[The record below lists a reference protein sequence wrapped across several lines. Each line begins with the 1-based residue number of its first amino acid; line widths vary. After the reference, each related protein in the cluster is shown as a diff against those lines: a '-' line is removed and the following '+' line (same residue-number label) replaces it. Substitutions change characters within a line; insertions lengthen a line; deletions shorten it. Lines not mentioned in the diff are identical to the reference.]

1 MQKINEKVEYGW
13 LQISDLHIFDNTEWK
28 VMEDAYNNLEYKK
41 YVKFIGFRK
50 KGIPDKM
57 KIAFL
62 TLGCKVNSY
71 ETEKMKMQFETE
83 GHQIV
88 SFSEKADVYVVNTC
102 TVTNIADRK
111 SRKMLHRARRMNPD
125 AVVAA
130 AGCYVDSARRKGEED
145 ESVDLFIGNEDKENM
160 VLLVEKLLEEK
171 GVFQTEKCPEHSM
184 GEMSEKAENR
194 LLPAPGTYREEDIIP
209 LRSAKHIAM
218 EDGFV
223 FRLGEGHEVEVI
235 HMPGHAAGG
244 CMLLDRKYNLLFS
257 GDAVVFTPTLIIG
270 KFPAPYYPEY
280 LNVTAFRDAL
290 KKALPKCQ
298 NAKKLYAG
306 HSVQGISPVYLTDMM
321 DCCEKIIA
329 HPDQYETYDYVSDPS
344 QKQIMCVG
352 HAMIVYTND
361 RI

>member
-1 MQKINEKVEYGW
+1 M
-13 LQISDLHIFDNTEWK
+13 SDWK
-28 VMEDAYNNLEYKK
+28 KYMEQSDAYAALLCEKPHKVYDVDP
-41 YVKFIGFRK
+41 YVMVFEDEDVPGVFHIYYDAHSKGASAWMHLIVGQERALLIDTAFGIGDLR
-50 KGIPDKM
+50 GLVETLTDKPVDV
-57 KIAFL
+57 
-62 TLGCKVNSY
+62 VNTHFHGDHSAGNG
-71 ETEKMKMQFETE
+71 QFET
-83 GHQIV
+83 I
-88 SFSEKADVYVVNTC
+88 
-102 TVTNIADRK
+102 
-111 SRKMLHRARRMNPD
+111 
-125 AVVAA
+125 
-130 AGCYVDSARRKGEED
+130 
-145 ESVDLFIGNEDKENM
+145 FIHKYDIPY
-160 VLLVEKLLEEK
+160 L
-171 GVFQTEKCPEHSM
+171 
-184 GEMSEKAENR
+184 EMSEKAENR

>member
-1 MQKINEKVEYGW
+1 M
-13 LQISDLHIFDNTEWK
+13 SDWK
-28 VMEDAYNNLEYKK
+28 KYMEQSDAYAASLCEKEHKVYDVDP
-41 YVKFIGFRK
+41 YVMVFEDEDVPGIFHIYYDAHSKGASAWMHLIVGQERALLIDTAFGIGDLR
-50 KGIPDKM
+50 GLVETLTDKPVDV
-57 KIAFL
+57 
-62 TLGCKVNSY
+62 VNTHFHGDHSAGNG
-71 ETEKMKMQFETE
+71 QFET
-83 GHQIV
+83 V
-88 SFSEKADVYVVNTC
+88 
-102 TVTNIADRK
+102 
-111 SRKMLHRARRMNPD
+111 
-125 AVVAA
+125 
-130 AGCYVDSARRKGEED
+130 
-145 ESVDLFIGNEDKENM
+145 FIHKYDIPY
-160 VLLVEKLLEEK
+160 L
-171 GVFQTEKCPEHSM
+171 
-184 GEMSEKAENR
+184 EMSEKAENR

-270 KFPAPYYPEY
+270 RFPAPYYPEY
-280 LNVTAFRDAL
+280 LTVTAFRDAL
-290 KKALPKCQ
+290 KKALPRCK
-298 NAKKLYAG
+298 NVKKLYTG
-306 HSVQGISPVYLTDMM
+306 HSVQGISPVYLTDMIN
-321 DCCEKIIA
+321 CCEKIIA

>member
-1 MQKINEKVEYGW
+1 M
-13 LQISDLHIFDNTEWK
+13 SDWK
-28 VMEDAYNNLEYKK
+28 KYMEQSDAYAASLCEKEHKVYDVDP
-41 YVKFIGFRK
+41 YVMVFEDEDVPGIFHIYYDAHSKGASAWMHLIVGQERALLIDTAFGIGDLR
-50 KGIPDKM
+50 GLVETLTDKPVDV
-57 KIAFL
+57 
-62 TLGCKVNSY
+62 VNTHFHGDHSAGNG
-71 ETEKMKMQFETE
+71 QFET
-83 GHQIV
+83 I
-88 SFSEKADVYVVNTC
+88 
-102 TVTNIADRK
+102 
-111 SRKMLHRARRMNPD
+111 
-125 AVVAA
+125 
-130 AGCYVDSARRKGEED
+130 
-145 ESVDLFIGNEDKENM
+145 FIHKYDIPY
-160 VLLVEKLLEEK
+160 L
-171 GVFQTEKCPEHSM
+171 
-184 GEMSEKAENR
+184 EMSEKAENR

-209 LRSAKHIAM
+209 LQSAKHVAM

-280 LNVTAFRDAL
+280 LTVTAFRDAL

-298 NAKKLYAG
+298 NVKKLYTG

>member
-1 MQKINEKVEYGW
+1 M
-13 LQISDLHIFDNTEWK
+13 SDWK
-28 VMEDAYNNLEYKK
+28 KYMEQSDAYAASLCKK
-41 YVKFIGFRK
+41 PHKVYDVDPYVMVFEDEDVPGVFHIYYDAHSKGASAWMHLIVGQERALLIDTAFGIGDLL
-50 KGIPDKM
+50 GLVETLTDKPVDV
-57 KIAFL
+57 
-62 TLGCKVNSY
+62 VNTHFHGDHSAGNG
-71 ETEKMKMQFETE
+71 QFET
-83 GHQIV
+83 I
-88 SFSEKADVYVVNTC
+88 
-102 TVTNIADRK
+102 
-111 SRKMLHRARRMNPD
+111 
-125 AVVAA
+125 
-130 AGCYVDSARRKGEED
+130 
-145 ESVDLFIGNEDKENM
+145 FIHKYDIPY
-160 VLLVEKLLEEK
+160 L
-171 GVFQTEKCPEHSM
+171 
-184 GEMSEKAENR
+184 EMSEKAENR

-280 LNVTAFRDAL
+280 LTVTAFRDAL

-298 NAKKLYAG
+298 NVKKLYTG
-306 HSVQGISPVYLTDMM
+306 HSVQGISPAYLTDMM

-352 HAMIVYTND
+352 RAMIVYTND

>member
-1 MQKINEKVEYGW
+1 M
-13 LQISDLHIFDNTEWK
+13 SDWK
-28 VMEDAYNNLEYKK
+28 KYMEQSDAYAASLCEKPHKVYDVDP
-41 YVKFIGFRK
+41 YVMVFEDEDVPGVFHIYYDAHSKGASAWMHLIVGQERALLIDTAFGIGDLR
-50 KGIPDKM
+50 GLVETLTDKPVDV
-57 KIAFL
+57 
-62 TLGCKVNSY
+62 VNTHFHGDHSAGNG
-71 ETEKMKMQFETE
+71 QFET
-83 GHQIV
+83 V
-88 SFSEKADVYVVNTC
+88 
-102 TVTNIADRK
+102 
-111 SRKMLHRARRMNPD
+111 
-125 AVVAA
+125 
-130 AGCYVDSARRKGEED
+130 
-145 ESVDLFIGNEDKENM
+145 FIHKYDIPY
-160 VLLVEKLLEEK
+160 L
-171 GVFQTEKCPEHSM
+171 
-184 GEMSEKAENR
+184 EMSEKAENR

-270 KFPAPYYPEY
+270 RFPAPYYPEY
-280 LNVTAFRDAL
+280 LTVTAFRDAL
-290 KKALPKCQ
+290 KKALPRCK
-298 NAKKLYAG
+298 NVKKLYTG
-306 HSVQGISPVYLTDMM
+306 HSVQGISPVYLTDMIN
-321 DCCEKIIA
+321 CCEKIIA

>member
-1 MQKINEKVEYGW
+1 M
-13 LQISDLHIFDNTEWK
+13 SDWK
-28 VMEDAYNNLEYKK
+28 KYMEQSDAYAASLCEKPHKVYDVDP
-41 YVKFIGFRK
+41 YVMVFEDEDVPGVFHIYYDAHSKGASAWMHLIVGQERALLIDTAFGIGDLR
-50 KGIPDKM
+50 GLVETLTDKP
-57 KIAFL
+57 
-62 TLGCKVNSY
+62 V
-71 ETEKMKMQFETE
+71 
-83 GHQIV
+83 
-88 SFSEKADVYVVNTC
+88 DVVNTHFHGDHSAGNGQFK
-102 TVTNIADRK
+102 TV
-111 SRKMLHRARRMNPD
+111 
-125 AVVAA
+125 
-130 AGCYVDSARRKGEED
+130 
-145 ESVDLFIGNEDKENM
+145 FIHKYDIPY
-160 VLLVEKLLEEK
+160 L
-171 GVFQTEKCPEHSM
+171 
-184 GEMSEKAENR
+184 EMSEKAENR

-270 KFPAPYYPEY
+270 RFPAPYYPEY
-280 LNVTAFRDAL
+280 LTVTAFRDAL
-290 KKALPKCQ
+290 KKALPRCK
-298 NAKKLYAG
+298 NVKKLYTG
-306 HSVQGISPVYLTDMM
+306 HSVQGISPVYLTDMIN
-321 DCCEKIIA
+321 CCEKIIA

>member
-1 MQKINEKVEYGW
+1 M
-13 LQISDLHIFDNTEWK
+13 SDWK
-28 VMEDAYNNLEYKK
+28 KYMEQSDAYAASLCEKEHKVYDVDP
-41 YVKFIGFRK
+41 YVMVFEDEDVPGIFHIYYDAHSKGASAWMHLIVGQERALLIDTAFGIGDLR
-50 KGIPDKM
+50 GLVETLTDKPVDV
-57 KIAFL
+57 
-62 TLGCKVNSY
+62 VNTHFHGDHSAGNG
-71 ETEKMKMQFETE
+71 QFET
-83 GHQIV
+83 I
-88 SFSEKADVYVVNTC
+88 
-102 TVTNIADRK
+102 
-111 SRKMLHRARRMNPD
+111 
-125 AVVAA
+125 
-130 AGCYVDSARRKGEED
+130 
-145 ESVDLFIGNEDKENM
+145 FIHKYDIPY
-160 VLLVEKLLEEK
+160 L
-171 GVFQTEKCPEHSM
+171 
-184 GEMSEKAENR
+184 EMSEKAENR

-209 LRSAKHIAM
+209 LRSAKHVAM

-270 KFPAPYYPEY
+270 RFPAPYYPEY
-280 LNVTAFRDAL
+280 LTVTAFRDAL

-298 NAKKLYAG
+298 NVKKLYTG

>member
-1 MQKINEKVEYGW
+1 M
-13 LQISDLHIFDNTEWK
+13 SDWK
-28 VMEDAYNNLEYKK
+28 KYMEQSDAYAALLCEKPHKVYDVDP
-41 YVKFIGFRK
+41 YVMVFEDEDVPGIFHIYYDAHSKGASAWMHLIVGQERALLIDTAFGIGDLRSLVETLT
-50 KGIPDKM
+50 DKPVDV
-57 KIAFL
+57 
-62 TLGCKVNSY
+62 VNTHFHGDHSAGNG
-71 ETEKMKMQFETE
+71 QFET
-83 GHQIV
+83 I
-88 SFSEKADVYVVNTC
+88 
-102 TVTNIADRK
+102 
-111 SRKMLHRARRMNPD
+111 
-125 AVVAA
+125 
-130 AGCYVDSARRKGEED
+130 
-145 ESVDLFIGNEDKENM
+145 FIHKYDIPY
-160 VLLVEKLLEEK
+160 L
-171 GVFQTEKCPEHSM
+171 
-184 GEMSEKAENR
+184 EMSEKAENR
-194 LLPAPGTYREEDIIP
+194 LLPPPGTYREEDIIP

-280 LNVTAFRDAL
+280 LTVTAFRDAL

-298 NAKKLYAG
+298 NVKKLYTG

>member
-1 MQKINEKVEYGW
+1 MVFEDEDVPGVFHIYYDAHSKGASAWMHLIVGQERALLIDTAFGIGDLRGLVET
-13 LQISDLHIFDNTEWK
+13 LTDKPVDVVNTHFHG
-28 VMEDAYNNLEYKK
+28 DHSAGN
-41 YVKFIGFRK
+41 G
-50 KGIPDKM
+50 
-57 KIAFL
+57 
-62 TLGCKVNSY
+62 
-71 ETEKMKMQFETE
+71 QFET
-83 GHQIV
+83 V
-88 SFSEKADVYVVNTC
+88 
-102 TVTNIADRK
+102 
-111 SRKMLHRARRMNPD
+111 
-125 AVVAA
+125 
-130 AGCYVDSARRKGEED
+130 
-145 ESVDLFIGNEDKENM
+145 FIHKYDIPY
-160 VLLVEKLLEEK
+160 L
-171 GVFQTEKCPEHSM
+171 
-184 GEMSEKAENR
+184 EMSEKAENR

-270 KFPAPYYPEY
+270 RFPAPYYPEY
-280 LNVTAFRDAL
+280 LTVTAFRDAL
-290 KKALPKCQ
+290 KKALPRCK
-298 NAKKLYAG
+298 NVKKLYTG

>member
-1 MQKINEKVEYGW
+1 
-13 LQISDLHIFDNTEWK
+13 
-28 VMEDAYNNLEYKK
+28 MEQSDAYAASLCEKEHKVYDVDP
-41 YVKFIGFRK
+41 YVMVFEDEDVPGIFHIYYDAHSKGASAWMHLIVGQERALLIDTAFGIGDLRSLVETLT
-50 KGIPDKM
+50 DKPVDV
-57 KIAFL
+57 
-62 TLGCKVNSY
+62 VNTHFHGDHSAGNG
-71 ETEKMKMQFETE
+71 QFET
-83 GHQIV
+83 I
-88 SFSEKADVYVVNTC
+88 
-102 TVTNIADRK
+102 
-111 SRKMLHRARRMNPD
+111 
-125 AVVAA
+125 
-130 AGCYVDSARRKGEED
+130 
-145 ESVDLFIGNEDKENM
+145 FIHKYDIPY
-160 VLLVEKLLEEK
+160 L
-171 GVFQTEKCPEHSM
+171 
-184 GEMSEKAENR
+184 EMSEKAENR

-209 LRSAKHIAM
+209 LRSAKHVAM

-280 LNVTAFRDAL
+280 LTVTAFRDAL

-298 NAKKLYAG
+298 NVKKLYTG

-352 HAMIVYTND
+352 RAMIVYTND

>member
-1 MQKINEKVEYGW
+1 M
-13 LQISDLHIFDNTEWK
+13 SDWK
-28 VMEDAYNNLEYKK
+28 KYMEQSDAYAALLCEKPHKVYDVDP
-41 YVKFIGFRK
+41 YVMVFEDEDVPGVFHIYYDAHSKGASAWMHLIVGQERALLIDTAFGIGDLRSLVETLT
-50 KGIPDKM
+50 DKPVDV
-57 KIAFL
+57 
-62 TLGCKVNSY
+62 VNTHFHGDHSAGNG
-71 ETEKMKMQFETE
+71 QFET
-83 GHQIV
+83 I
-88 SFSEKADVYVVNTC
+88 
-102 TVTNIADRK
+102 
-111 SRKMLHRARRMNPD
+111 
-125 AVVAA
+125 
-130 AGCYVDSARRKGEED
+130 
-145 ESVDLFIGNEDKENM
+145 FIHKYDIPY
-160 VLLVEKLLEEK
+160 L
-171 GVFQTEKCPEHSM
+171 
-184 GEMSEKAENR
+184 EMSEKAENR
-194 LLPAPGTYREEDIIP
+194 LLPPTGTYREEDIIP

-280 LNVTAFRDAL
+280 LTVTAFRNAL

-298 NAKKLYAG
+298 NVKKLYTG

>member
-1 MQKINEKVEYGW
+1 MSGW
-13 LQISDLHIFDNTEWK
+13 K
-28 VMEDAYNNLEYKK
+28 KYMEQSDAYAASLCEKPHKVYDVDP
-41 YVKFIGFRK
+41 YVMVFEDEDVLGVFHIYYDAHSKGASAWMHLIVGQERALLIDTAFGIGDLR
-50 KGIPDKM
+50 GLVETLTDKPVDV
-57 KIAFL
+57 
-62 TLGCKVNSY
+62 VNTHFHGDHSAGNG
-71 ETEKMKMQFETE
+71 QFET
-83 GHQIV
+83 V
-88 SFSEKADVYVVNTC
+88 
-102 TVTNIADRK
+102 
-111 SRKMLHRARRMNPD
+111 
-125 AVVAA
+125 
-130 AGCYVDSARRKGEED
+130 
-145 ESVDLFIGNEDKENM
+145 FIHKYDIPY
-160 VLLVEKLLEEK
+160 L
-171 GVFQTEKCPEHSM
+171 
-184 GEMSEKAENR
+184 EMSEKAENR

-270 KFPAPYYPEY
+270 RFPAPYYPEY
-280 LNVTAFRDAL
+280 LTVTAFRDAL
-290 KKALPKCQ
+290 KKALPRCQ
-298 NAKKLYAG
+298 NVKKLYTG
-306 HSVQGISPVYLTDMM
+306 HSVQGISPVYLTDMIN
-321 DCCEKIIA
+321 CCEKIIA

>member
-1 MQKINEKVEYGW
+1 MSN
-13 LQISDLHIFDNTEWK
+13 WK
-28 VMEDAYNNLEYKK
+28 KYMEQSDAYAASLCEKEHKVYDVDP
-41 YVKFIGFRK
+41 YVMVFEDEDVPGIFHIYYDAHSKGASAWMHLIVGQERALLIDTAFGIGDLRSLVETLT
-50 KGIPDKM
+50 DKPVDV
-57 KIAFL
+57 
-62 TLGCKVNSY
+62 VNTHFHGDHSAGNG
-71 ETEKMKMQFETE
+71 QFET
-83 GHQIV
+83 I
-88 SFSEKADVYVVNTC
+88 
-102 TVTNIADRK
+102 
-111 SRKMLHRARRMNPD
+111 
-125 AVVAA
+125 
-130 AGCYVDSARRKGEED
+130 
-145 ESVDLFIGNEDKENM
+145 FIPKYDIPY
-160 VLLVEKLLEEK
+160 L
-171 GVFQTEKCPEHSM
+171 
-184 GEMSEKAENR
+184 EMSEKAENR

-209 LRSAKHIAM
+209 LRSAKHVAM

-280 LNVTAFRDAL
+280 LTVTAFRDAL

-298 NAKKLYAG
+298 NVKKLYTG

-352 HAMIVYTND
+352 RAMIVYTND

>member
-1 MQKINEKVEYGW
+1 M
-13 LQISDLHIFDNTEWK
+13 SDWK
-28 VMEDAYNNLEYKK
+28 KYMEQSDAYAASLCEKPHKVYDVDP
-41 YVKFIGFRK
+41 YVMVFEDEDVPGVFHIYYDAHSKGASAWMHLIVGQERALLIDTAFGIGDLR
-50 KGIPDKM
+50 GLVETLTDKPVDV
-57 KIAFL
+57 
-62 TLGCKVNSY
+62 VNTHFHGDHSAGNG
-71 ETEKMKMQFETE
+71 QFET
-83 GHQIV
+83 V
-88 SFSEKADVYVVNTC
+88 
-102 TVTNIADRK
+102 
-111 SRKMLHRARRMNPD
+111 
-125 AVVAA
+125 
-130 AGCYVDSARRKGEED
+130 
-145 ESVDLFIGNEDKENM
+145 FIHKYDIPY
-160 VLLVEKLLEEK
+160 L
-171 GVFQTEKCPEHSM
+171 
-184 GEMSEKAENR
+184 EMSEKAENR

-270 KFPAPYYPEY
+270 RFPAPYYPEY
-280 LNVTAFRDAL
+280 LTVTAFRDAL
-290 KKALPKCQ
+290 KKALPRCK
-298 NAKKLYAG
+298 NVKKLYTG

-329 HPDQYETYDYVSDPS
+329 HPDQYEIYDYVSDPS

>member
-1 MQKINEKVEYGW
+1 M
-13 LQISDLHIFDNTEWK
+13 SDWK
-28 VMEDAYNNLEYKK
+28 KYMEQSDAYAASLCEKEHKVYDVDP
-41 YVKFIGFRK
+41 YVMVFEDEDVPGIFHIYYDAHSKGASAWMHLIVGQERALLIDTAFGIGDLRSLVETLT
-50 KGIPDKM
+50 DKPVDV
-57 KIAFL
+57 
-62 TLGCKVNSY
+62 VNTHFHGDHSAGNG
-71 ETEKMKMQFETE
+71 QFET
-83 GHQIV
+83 I
-88 SFSEKADVYVVNTC
+88 
-102 TVTNIADRK
+102 
-111 SRKMLHRARRMNPD
+111 
-125 AVVAA
+125 
-130 AGCYVDSARRKGEED
+130 
-145 ESVDLFIGNEDKENM
+145 FIHKYDI
-160 VLLVEKLLEEK
+160 LYL
-171 GVFQTEKCPEHSM
+171 
-184 GEMSEKAENR
+184 EMSEKAENR

-280 LNVTAFRDAL
+280 LTVTAFRDAL

-298 NAKKLYAG
+298 NVKKLYTG

-361 RI
+361 CI

>member
-1 MQKINEKVEYGW
+1 M
-13 LQISDLHIFDNTEWK
+13 SDWK
-28 VMEDAYNNLEYKK
+28 KYMEQSDAYAASLCEKPHKVYDVDP
-41 YVKFIGFRK
+41 YVMVFEDEDVPGVFHIYYDAHSKGASAWMHLIVGQERALLIDTAFGIGDLR
-50 KGIPDKM
+50 GLVETLTDKPVDV
-57 KIAFL
+57 
-62 TLGCKVNSY
+62 VNTHFHGDHSAGNG
-71 ETEKMKMQFETE
+71 QFET
-83 GHQIV
+83 V
-88 SFSEKADVYVVNTC
+88 
-102 TVTNIADRK
+102 
-111 SRKMLHRARRMNPD
+111 
-125 AVVAA
+125 
-130 AGCYVDSARRKGEED
+130 
-145 ESVDLFIGNEDKENM
+145 FIHKYDIPY
-160 VLLVEKLLEEK
+160 L
-171 GVFQTEKCPEHSM
+171 
-184 GEMSEKAENR
+184 EMSEKAENR

-270 KFPAPYYPEY
+270 RFPAPYYPEY
-280 LNVTAFRDAL
+280 LTVTAFRDAL
-290 KKALPKCQ
+290 KKALPRCK
-298 NAKKLYAG
+298 NVKKLYTG
-306 HSVQGISPVYLTDMM
+306 HSVQGISPVYLTDMV

-344 QKQIMCVG
+344 QKQIMCFG

>member
-1 MQKINEKVEYGW
+1 M
-13 LQISDLHIFDNTEWK
+13 SDWK
-28 VMEDAYNNLEYKK
+28 KYMEQSDAYAASLCEKPHKVYDVDP
-41 YVKFIGFRK
+41 YVMVFEDEDVPGVFHIYYDAHSKGASAWMHLIVGQERALLIDTAFGIGDLR
-50 KGIPDKM
+50 GLVETLTDKPVDV
-57 KIAFL
+57 
-62 TLGCKVNSY
+62 VNTHFHGDHSAGNG
-71 ETEKMKMQFETE
+71 QFET
-83 GHQIV
+83 V
-88 SFSEKADVYVVNTC
+88 
-102 TVTNIADRK
+102 
-111 SRKMLHRARRMNPD
+111 
-125 AVVAA
+125 
-130 AGCYVDSARRKGEED
+130 
-145 ESVDLFIGNEDKENM
+145 FIHKYDIPY
-160 VLLVEKLLEEK
+160 L
-171 GVFQTEKCPEHSM
+171 
-184 GEMSEKAENR
+184 EMSEKAENR

-257 GDAVVFTPTLIIG
+257 GDAVIFTPTLIIG
-270 KFPAPYYPEY
+270 RFPAPYYPEY
-280 LNVTAFRDAL
+280 LTVTAFRDAL
-290 KKALPKCQ
+290 KKALPRCK
-298 NAKKLYAG
+298 NVKKLYTG

>member
-1 MQKINEKVEYGW
+1 M
-13 LQISDLHIFDNTEWK
+13 SDWK
-28 VMEDAYNNLEYKK
+28 KYMEQSDAYAASLCEKPHKVYDVDP
-41 YVKFIGFRK
+41 YVMVFEDEDVPGVFHIYYDAHSKGASAWMHLIVGQERALLIDTAFGIGDLRSLVETLT
-50 KGIPDKM
+50 DKPVDV
-57 KIAFL
+57 
-62 TLGCKVNSY
+62 VNTHFHGDHSAGNG
-71 ETEKMKMQFETE
+71 QFET
-83 GHQIV
+83 I
-88 SFSEKADVYVVNTC
+88 
-102 TVTNIADRK
+102 
-111 SRKMLHRARRMNPD
+111 
-125 AVVAA
+125 
-130 AGCYVDSARRKGEED
+130 
-145 ESVDLFIGNEDKENM
+145 FIHKYDIPY
-160 VLLVEKLLEEK
+160 L
-171 GVFQTEKCPEHSM
+171 
-184 GEMSEKAENR
+184 EMSEKAENR

-209 LRSAKHIAM
+209 LRSAKHVAM

-280 LNVTAFRDAL
+280 LTVTAFRNVL

-298 NAKKLYAG
+298 NVKKLYTG

>member
-1 MQKINEKVEYGW
+1 M
-13 LQISDLHIFDNTEWK
+13 SDWK
-28 VMEDAYNNLEYKK
+28 KYMKQSDAYAASLCEKEHKVYDVDP
-41 YVKFIGFRK
+41 YVMVFEDEDVPGIFHIYYDAHSKGASAWMHLIVGQERALLIDTAFGIGDLR
-50 KGIPDKM
+50 GLVETLTDKPVDV
-57 KIAFL
+57 
-62 TLGCKVNSY
+62 VNTHFHGDHSAGNG
-71 ETEKMKMQFETE
+71 QFETIFI
-83 GHQIV
+83 H
-88 SFSEKADVYVVNTC
+88 KY
-102 TVTNIADRK
+102 
-111 SRKMLHRARRMNPD
+111 
-125 AVVAA
+125 
-130 AGCYVDSARRKGEED
+130 DSPY
-145 ESVDLFIGNEDKENM
+145 L
-160 VLLVEKLLEEK
+160 
-171 GVFQTEKCPEHSM
+171 
-184 GEMSEKAENR
+184 EMSEKAENR

-270 KFPAPYYPEY
+270 RFPAPYYPEY
-280 LNVTAFRDAL
+280 LTVTAFRDAL

-298 NAKKLYAG
+298 NVKKLYTG

>member
-1 MQKINEKVEYGW
+1 M
-13 LQISDLHIFDNTEWK
+13 SDWK
-28 VMEDAYNNLEYKK
+28 KYMKQSDAYAASLCEKPHKVYDVDP
-41 YVKFIGFRK
+41 YVMVFEDEDVPGVFHIYYDAHSKGASAWMHLIVGQERALLIDTAFGIGDLR
-50 KGIPDKM
+50 GLVETLTDKPVDV
-57 KIAFL
+57 
-62 TLGCKVNSY
+62 VNTHFHGDHSAGNG
-71 ETEKMKMQFETE
+71 QFET
-83 GHQIV
+83 I
-88 SFSEKADVYVVNTC
+88 
-102 TVTNIADRK
+102 
-111 SRKMLHRARRMNPD
+111 
-125 AVVAA
+125 
-130 AGCYVDSARRKGEED
+130 
-145 ESVDLFIGNEDKENM
+145 FIHKYDIPY
-160 VLLVEKLLEEK
+160 L
-171 GVFQTEKCPEHSM
+171 
-184 GEMSEKAENR
+184 EMSEKAENR

-209 LRSAKHIAM
+209 LRSAKHVAM

-280 LNVTAFRDAL
+280 LTVTAFRDAL

-298 NAKKLYAG
+298 NVKKLYTG

>member
-1 MQKINEKVEYGW
+1 M
-13 LQISDLHIFDNTEWK
+13 SDWK
-28 VMEDAYNNLEYKK
+28 KYMEQSDAYAASLCEKPHKVYDVDP
-41 YVKFIGFRK
+41 YVMVFEDEDVPGVFHIYYDAHSKGASAWMHLIVGQERALLIDTAFGIGDLR
-50 KGIPDKM
+50 GLVETLTDKPVDV
-57 KIAFL
+57 
-62 TLGCKVNSY
+62 VNTHFHGDHSAGNG
-71 ETEKMKMQFETE
+71 QFET
-83 GHQIV
+83 I
-88 SFSEKADVYVVNTC
+88 
-102 TVTNIADRK
+102 
-111 SRKMLHRARRMNPD
+111 
-125 AVVAA
+125 
-130 AGCYVDSARRKGEED
+130 
-145 ESVDLFIGNEDKENM
+145 FIHKYDIPY
-160 VLLVEKLLEEK
+160 L
-171 GVFQTEKCPEHSM
+171 
-184 GEMSEKAENR
+184 EMSEKAENR

>member
-1 MQKINEKVEYGW
+1 M
-13 LQISDLHIFDNTEWK
+13 SDWK
-28 VMEDAYNNLEYKK
+28 KYMEQSDAYAASLCEKPHKVYDVDP
-41 YVKFIGFRK
+41 YVMVFEDEDVPGVFHIYYDAHSKGASAWMHLIVGQERALLIDTAFGIGDLRSLVETLT
-50 KGIPDKM
+50 DKPVDV
-57 KIAFL
+57 
-62 TLGCKVNSY
+62 VNTHFHGDHSAGNG
-71 ETEKMKMQFETE
+71 QFET
-83 GHQIV
+83 I
-88 SFSEKADVYVVNTC
+88 
-102 TVTNIADRK
+102 
-111 SRKMLHRARRMNPD
+111 
-125 AVVAA
+125 
-130 AGCYVDSARRKGEED
+130 
-145 ESVDLFIGNEDKENM
+145 FIHKYDI
-160 VLLVEKLLEEK
+160 LYL
-171 GVFQTEKCPEHSM
+171 
-184 GEMSEKAENR
+184 EMSEKAENR

-280 LNVTAFRDAL
+280 LTVTAFRDAL

-298 NAKKLYAG
+298 NVKKLYTG

>member
-1 MQKINEKVEYGW
+1 MSN
-13 LQISDLHIFDNTEWK
+13 WK
-28 VMEDAYNNLEYKK
+28 KYMEQSDAYAALLCEKPHKVYDVDP
-41 YVKFIGFRK
+41 YVMVFEDEDVPGIFHIYYDAHSKGASAWMHLIVGQERALLIDMAFGIGDLRSLVETLT
-50 KGIPDKM
+50 DKPVDV
-57 KIAFL
+57 
-62 TLGCKVNSY
+62 VNTHFHGDHSAGNG
-71 ETEKMKMQFETE
+71 QFET
-83 GHQIV
+83 I
-88 SFSEKADVYVVNTC
+88 
-102 TVTNIADRK
+102 
-111 SRKMLHRARRMNPD
+111 
-125 AVVAA
+125 
-130 AGCYVDSARRKGEED
+130 
-145 ESVDLFIGNEDKENM
+145 FIHKYDIPY
-160 VLLVEKLLEEK
+160 L
-171 GVFQTEKCPEHSM
+171 
-184 GEMSEKAENR
+184 EMSEKAENR

-270 KFPAPYYPEY
+270 RFPAPYYPEY
-280 LNVTAFRDAL
+280 LTVTAFRDAL

-298 NAKKLYAG
+298 NVKKLYTG

>member
-1 MQKINEKVEYGW
+1 
-13 LQISDLHIFDNTEWK
+13 
-28 VMEDAYNNLEYKK
+28 
-41 YVKFIGFRK
+41 
-50 KGIPDKM
+50 
-57 KIAFL
+57 
-62 TLGCKVNSY
+62 
-71 ETEKMKMQFETE
+71 
-83 GHQIV
+83 
-88 SFSEKADVYVVNTC
+88 
-102 TVTNIADRK
+102 
-111 SRKMLHRARRMNPD
+111 
-125 AVVAA
+125 
-130 AGCYVDSARRKGEED
+130 
-145 ESVDLFIGNEDKENM
+145 
-160 VLLVEKLLEEK
+160 
-171 GVFQTEKCPEHSM
+171 
-184 GEMSEKAENR
+184 
-194 LLPAPGTYREEDIIP
+194 
-209 LRSAKHIAM
+209 
-218 EDGFV
+218 
-223 FRLGEGHEVEVI
+223 
-235 HMPGHAAGG
+235 
-244 CMLLDRKYNLLFS
+244 MLLDRKYNLLFS

>member
-1 MQKINEKVEYGW
+1 M
-13 LQISDLHIFDNTEWK
+13 SDWK
-28 VMEDAYNNLEYKK
+28 KYMEQSDAYAASLCEKEHKVYDVDP
-41 YVKFIGFRK
+41 YVMVFEDEDMPGIFHIYYDAHSKGASAWMHLIVGQERALLIDTAFGIGDLR
-50 KGIPDKM
+50 GLVETLTDKPVDV
-57 KIAFL
+57 
-62 TLGCKVNSY
+62 VNTHFHGDHSAGNG
-71 ETEKMKMQFETE
+71 QFET
-83 GHQIV
+83 I
-88 SFSEKADVYVVNTC
+88 
-102 TVTNIADRK
+102 
-111 SRKMLHRARRMNPD
+111 
-125 AVVAA
+125 
-130 AGCYVDSARRKGEED
+130 
-145 ESVDLFIGNEDKENM
+145 FIHKYDIPY
-160 VLLVEKLLEEK
+160 L
-171 GVFQTEKCPEHSM
+171 
-184 GEMSEKAENR
+184 EMSEKAENR

-209 LRSAKHIAM
+209 LRSAKHVAM

-280 LNVTAFRDAL
+280 LTVTAFRDAL

-298 NAKKLYAG
+298 NVKKLYTG

>member
-1 MQKINEKVEYGW
+1 M
-13 LQISDLHIFDNTEWK
+13 SDWK
-28 VMEDAYNNLEYKK
+28 KYMEQSDAYAALLCEKPHKVYDVDP
-41 YVKFIGFRK
+41 YVMAFEDEEVPGVFHIYYDAHSKGASAWMHLIVGQERALLIDTAFGIGDLRSLVETLT
-50 KGIPDKM
+50 DKPVDV
-57 KIAFL
+57 
-62 TLGCKVNSY
+62 VNTHFHGDHSAGNG
-71 ETEKMKMQFETE
+71 QFET
-83 GHQIV
+83 I
-88 SFSEKADVYVVNTC
+88 
-102 TVTNIADRK
+102 
-111 SRKMLHRARRMNPD
+111 
-125 AVVAA
+125 
-130 AGCYVDSARRKGEED
+130 
-145 ESVDLFIGNEDKENM
+145 FIHKYDIPY
-160 VLLVEKLLEEK
+160 L
-171 GVFQTEKCPEHSM
+171 
-184 GEMSEKAENR
+184 EMSEKAENR

-280 LNVTAFRDAL
+280 LTVTAFRDAL

-298 NAKKLYAG
+298 NVKKLYTG

>member
-1 MQKINEKVEYGW
+1 M
-13 LQISDLHIFDNTEWK
+13 SDWK
-28 VMEDAYNNLEYKK
+28 KYMEQSDAYAASLCEKPHKVYDVDP
-41 YVKFIGFRK
+41 YVMVFEDEDVPGVFHIYYDAHSKGASAWMHLIVGQERALLIDTAFGIGDLR
-50 KGIPDKM
+50 GLVETLTDKPVDV
-57 KIAFL
+57 
-62 TLGCKVNSY
+62 VNTHFHGDHSAGNG
-71 ETEKMKMQFETE
+71 QFET
-83 GHQIV
+83 V
-88 SFSEKADVYVVNTC
+88 
-102 TVTNIADRK
+102 
-111 SRKMLHRARRMNPD
+111 
-125 AVVAA
+125 
-130 AGCYVDSARRKGEED
+130 
-145 ESVDLFIGNEDKENM
+145 FIHKYDIPY
-160 VLLVEKLLEEK
+160 L
-171 GVFQTEKCPEHSM
+171 
-184 GEMSEKAENR
+184 EMSEKAENR

-270 KFPAPYYPEY
+270 RFPAPYYPEY
-280 LNVTAFRDAL
+280 LTVTAFRDAL
-290 KKALPKCQ
+290 KKALPRCK
-298 NAKKLYAG
+298 NVKKLYTG

>member
-1 MQKINEKVEYGW
+1 M
-13 LQISDLHIFDNTEWK
+13 SDWK
-28 VMEDAYNNLEYKK
+28 KYMEQSDAYAASLCEKPHKVYDVDP
-41 YVKFIGFRK
+41 YVMVFEDEDVSGIFHIYYDAHSKGASAWMHLIVGQERALLIDTAFGIGDLR
-50 KGIPDKM
+50 GLVETLTDKPVDV
-57 KIAFL
+57 
-62 TLGCKVNSY
+62 VNTHFHGDHSAGNG
-71 ETEKMKMQFETE
+71 QFET
-83 GHQIV
+83 I
-88 SFSEKADVYVVNTC
+88 
-102 TVTNIADRK
+102 
-111 SRKMLHRARRMNPD
+111 
-125 AVVAA
+125 
-130 AGCYVDSARRKGEED
+130 
-145 ESVDLFIGNEDKENM
+145 FIHKYDIPY
-160 VLLVEKLLEEK
+160 L
-171 GVFQTEKCPEHSM
+171 
-184 GEMSEKAENR
+184 EMSEKAENR

-209 LRSAKHIAM
+209 LRSAKHVAM

-280 LNVTAFRDAL
+280 LTVTAFRDAL

-298 NAKKLYAG
+298 NVKKLYTG

>member
-1 MQKINEKVEYGW
+1 M
-13 LQISDLHIFDNTEWK
+13 SDWK
-28 VMEDAYNNLEYKK
+28 KYMEQSDAYAALLCEKPHKVYDVDP
-41 YVKFIGFRK
+41 YVMVFEDEDVPGVFHIYYDAHSKGASAWMHLIVGQERALLIDTAFGIGDLRSLVETLT
-50 KGIPDKM
+50 DKP
-57 KIAFL
+57 
-62 TLGCKVNSY
+62 V
-71 ETEKMKMQFETE
+71 
-83 GHQIV
+83 
-88 SFSEKADVYVVNTC
+88 DVVNTHFHG
-102 TVTNIADRK
+102 DH
-111 SRKMLHRARRMNPD
+111 S
-125 AVVAA
+125 
-130 AGCYVDSARRKGEED
+130 AGNGQFGTI
-145 ESVDLFIGNEDKENM
+145 FIHKYDIPY
-160 VLLVEKLLEEK
+160 L
-171 GVFQTEKCPEHSM
+171 
-184 GEMSEKAENR
+184 EMSEKAENR
-194 LLPAPGTYREEDIIP
+194 LLPPTGTYREEDIIP

-270 KFPAPYYPEY
+270 RFPALYYPEY
-280 LNVTAFRDAL
+280 LTVTAFRDAL

-298 NAKKLYAG
+298 NVKKLYTG
-306 HSVQGISPVYLTDMM
+306 HSIQGISPVYLTDMM

>member
-1 MQKINEKVEYGW
+1 M
-13 LQISDLHIFDNTEWK
+13 SDWK
-28 VMEDAYNNLEYKK
+28 KYMEQSDAYAASLCEKEHKVYDVDP
-41 YVKFIGFRK
+41 YVMVFEDEDVPGIFHIYYDAHSKGASAWMHLIVGQERALLIDTAFGIGDLRSLVETLT
-50 KGIPDKM
+50 DKPVDV
-57 KIAFL
+57 
-62 TLGCKVNSY
+62 VNTHFHGDHSAGNG
-71 ETEKMKMQFETE
+71 QFET
-83 GHQIV
+83 I
-88 SFSEKADVYVVNTC
+88 
-102 TVTNIADRK
+102 
-111 SRKMLHRARRMNPD
+111 
-125 AVVAA
+125 
-130 AGCYVDSARRKGEED
+130 
-145 ESVDLFIGNEDKENM
+145 FIHKYDI
-160 VLLVEKLLEEK
+160 LYL
-171 GVFQTEKCPEHSM
+171 
-184 GEMSEKAENR
+184 EMSEKAENR

-280 LNVTAFRDAL
+280 LTVTAFRDAL

-298 NAKKLYAG
+298 NVKKLYTG

>member
-1 MQKINEKVEYGW
+1 M
-13 LQISDLHIFDNTEWK
+13 SDWK
-28 VMEDAYNNLEYKK
+28 KYMEQSDAYAASLCEKPHKVYDVDP
-41 YVKFIGFRK
+41 YVMVFEDEDVPGVFHIYYDAHSKGASAWMHLIVGQERALLIDTAFGIGDLRSLVETLT
-50 KGIPDKM
+50 DKPVDV
-57 KIAFL
+57 
-62 TLGCKVNSY
+62 VNTHFHGDHSAGNG
-71 ETEKMKMQFETE
+71 QFET
-83 GHQIV
+83 I
-88 SFSEKADVYVVNTC
+88 
-102 TVTNIADRK
+102 
-111 SRKMLHRARRMNPD
+111 
-125 AVVAA
+125 
-130 AGCYVDSARRKGEED
+130 
-145 ESVDLFIGNEDKENM
+145 FIHKYDIPY
-160 VLLVEKLLEEK
+160 L
-171 GVFQTEKCPEHSM
+171 
-184 GEMSEKAENR
+184 EMSEKAENR
-194 LLPAPGTYREEDIIP
+194 LLPPPGTYREEDIIP

-280 LNVTAFRDAL
+280 LTVTAFRDAL

-298 NAKKLYAG
+298 NVKKLYTG

>member
-1 MQKINEKVEYGW
+1 M
-13 LQISDLHIFDNTEWK
+13 SDW
-28 VMEDAYNNLEYKK
+28 KK
-41 YVKFIGFRK
+41 YMEQSDTYAASLCEKPHKVYDVDPYVMVFEDEDVPGVFHIYYDAHSKGASAWMHLIVGQERALLIDTAFGIGDLR
-50 KGIPDKM
+50 GLVETLTDKPVDV
-57 KIAFL
+57 
-62 TLGCKVNSY
+62 VNTHFHGDHSAGNG
-71 ETEKMKMQFETE
+71 QFET
-83 GHQIV
+83 V
-88 SFSEKADVYVVNTC
+88 
-102 TVTNIADRK
+102 
-111 SRKMLHRARRMNPD
+111 
-125 AVVAA
+125 
-130 AGCYVDSARRKGEED
+130 
-145 ESVDLFIGNEDKENM
+145 FIHKYDIPY
-160 VLLVEKLLEEK
+160 L
-171 GVFQTEKCPEHSM
+171 
-184 GEMSEKAENR
+184 EMSEKAENR

-270 KFPAPYYPEY
+270 RFPAPYYPEY
-280 LNVTAFRDAL
+280 LTVTAFRDAL
-290 KKALPKCQ
+290 KKALPRCK
-298 NAKKLYAG
+298 NVKKLYTG
-306 HSVQGISPVYLTDMM
+306 HSVQGISPVYLTDMIN
-321 DCCEKIIA
+321 CCEKIIA

>member
-1 MQKINEKVEYGW
+1 M
-13 LQISDLHIFDNTEWK
+13 SDWK
-28 VMEDAYNNLEYKK
+28 KYMEQSDAYAASLCEKPHKVYDVDP
-41 YVKFIGFRK
+41 YVMVFEDEDVPGVFHIYYDAHSKGASAWMHLIVGQERALLIDTAFGIGDLR
-50 KGIPDKM
+50 GLVETLTDKPVDV
-57 KIAFL
+57 
-62 TLGCKVNSY
+62 VNTHFHGDHSAGNG
-71 ETEKMKMQFETE
+71 QFET
-83 GHQIV
+83 I
-88 SFSEKADVYVVNTC
+88 
-102 TVTNIADRK
+102 
-111 SRKMLHRARRMNPD
+111 
-125 AVVAA
+125 
-130 AGCYVDSARRKGEED
+130 
-145 ESVDLFIGNEDKENM
+145 FIHKYDIPY
-160 VLLVEKLLEEK
+160 L
-171 GVFQTEKCPEHSM
+171 
-184 GEMSEKAENR
+184 EMSEKAENR
-194 LLPAPGTYREEDIIP
+194 LLPPTGTYREEDIIP

-280 LNVTAFRDAL
+280 LTVTAFRDAL

-298 NAKKLYAG
+298 NVKKLYTG

>member
-1 MQKINEKVEYGW
+1 M
-13 LQISDLHIFDNTEWK
+13 SDWK
-28 VMEDAYNNLEYKK
+28 KYMEQSDAYAALLCEKPHKVYDVDP
-41 YVKFIGFRK
+41 YVMVFEDEDVPGIFHIYYDAHSKGASAWMHLIVGQERALLIDTAFGIGDLRSLVETLT
-50 KGIPDKM
+50 DKPVDV
-57 KIAFL
+57 
-62 TLGCKVNSY
+62 VNTHFHGDHSAGNG
-71 ETEKMKMQFETE
+71 QFET
-83 GHQIV
+83 I
-88 SFSEKADVYVVNTC
+88 
-102 TVTNIADRK
+102 
-111 SRKMLHRARRMNPD
+111 
-125 AVVAA
+125 
-130 AGCYVDSARRKGEED
+130 
-145 ESVDLFIGNEDKENM
+145 FIHKYDIPY
-160 VLLVEKLLEEK
+160 L
-171 GVFQTEKCPEHSM
+171 
-184 GEMSEKAENR
+184 EMSEKAENR

-223 FRLGEGHEVEVI
+223 FRLGEGHEVKVI

-280 LNVTAFRDAL
+280 LTVTAFRDAL

-298 NAKKLYAG
+298 NVKKLYTG

>member
-1 MQKINEKVEYGW
+1 M
-13 LQISDLHIFDNTEWK
+13 SDWK
-28 VMEDAYNNLEYKK
+28 KYMEQSDAYAASLCEKPNKVYDVDP
-41 YVKFIGFRK
+41 YVMVFEDEDVPGVFHIYYDAHSKGASAWMHLIVGQERALLIDTAFGIGDLR
-50 KGIPDKM
+50 GLVETLTDKPVDV
-57 KIAFL
+57 
-62 TLGCKVNSY
+62 VNTHFHGDHSAGNG
-71 ETEKMKMQFETE
+71 QFET
-83 GHQIV
+83 V
-88 SFSEKADVYVVNTC
+88 
-102 TVTNIADRK
+102 
-111 SRKMLHRARRMNPD
+111 
-125 AVVAA
+125 
-130 AGCYVDSARRKGEED
+130 
-145 ESVDLFIGNEDKENM
+145 FIHKYDIPY
-160 VLLVEKLLEEK
+160 L
-171 GVFQTEKCPEHSM
+171 
-184 GEMSEKAENR
+184 EMSEKAENR

-270 KFPAPYYPEY
+270 RFPAPYYPEY
-280 LNVTAFRDAL
+280 LTVTAFRDAL
-290 KKALPKCQ
+290 KKALPRCK
-298 NAKKLYAG
+298 NVKKLYTG

-329 HPDQYETYDYVSDPS
+329 HPDQYEIYDYVSDPS